1 MMNQNQ
7 IKQLIT
13 NQTSKLKILEHELAD
28 AKLKHESQMID
39 NNAAFE
45 GKIKEFEENI
55 GFYQSQL
62 SLKITQLE
70 LANQRISELETDRVR
85 DAAEKS
91 RELELANQRIS
102 ELETDRVRDAA
113 EKSREL
119 ELANQRISQ
128 MTQDLDKRN
137 DAICN
142 IDKIILRN
150 NDYFDEVKNELNN
163 KIASGKEMNELYEKT
178 NEELCKVRREMELLH
193 NELSETKKELQ
204 LYKND
209 FILKSATF

>member
-7 IKQLIT
+7 VKQLIT
-13 NQTSKLKILEHELAD
+13 NQTSKLKMLEHELAD
-28 AKLKHESQMID
+28 AKLKHESQTRD

-62 SLKITQLE
+62 SLKITQ
-70 LANQRISELETDRVR
+70 
-85 DAAEKS
+85 
-91 RELELANQRIS
+91 LELANQRIS

-178 NEELCKVRREMELLH
+178 NEELYKVRREMELLH

>member
-7 IKQLIT
+7 VKQLIT
-13 NQTSKLKILEHELAD
+13 NQTSKLKMLEHELAH
-28 AKLKHESQMID
+28 AKLKHESQTRD

-45 GKIKEFEENI
+45 SKIKEFEEKI
-55 GFYQSQL
+55 GLYQSQL
-62 SLKITQLE
+62 SLKIT
-70 LANQRISELETDRVR
+70 
-85 DAAEKS
+85 
-91 RELELANQRIS
+91 ELELANQRIR

-163 KIASGKEMNELYEKT
+163 KIAYGKEMNDIYEKT
-178 NEELCKVRREMELLH
+178 NEELYKVRREMELLH
-193 NELSETKKELQ
+193 HELNETKKELQ

>member
-62 SLKITQLE
+62 SLKITQ
-70 LANQRISELETDRVR
+70 
-85 DAAEKS
+85 
-91 RELELANQRIS
+91 LELANQRIS

>member
-7 IKQLIT
+7 VKQLIT
-13 NQTSKLKILEHELAD
+13 NQTSKLKMLEHELAD
-28 AKLKHESQMID
+28 AKLKHESQTRD

-45 GKIKEFEENI
+45 SKIKEFEEKI
-55 GFYQSQL
+55 GLYQSQL
-62 SLKITQLE
+62 SLKIT
-70 LANQRISELETDRVR
+70 
-85 DAAEKS
+85 
-91 RELELANQRIS
+91 ELELANQRIS

-119 ELANQRISQ
+119 ELAKQRISQ

-163 KIASGKEMNELYEKT
+163 KIAYGKEMNEIYEKT
-178 NEELCKVRREMELLH
+178 NEELYKVRREMELLH
-193 NELSETKKELQ
+193 HELDETKKELQ

>member
-45 GKIKEFEENI
+45 GKIKEFEANI

-62 SLKITQLE
+62 SLKITQ
-70 LANQRISELETDRVR
+70 
-85 DAAEKS
+85 
-91 RELELANQRIS
+91 LELANQRIS

>member
-7 IKQLIT
+7 VKQLIT
-13 NQTSKLKILEHELAD
+13 NQTSKLKMLEHELAD
-28 AKLKHESQMID
+28 AKLKHESQTRD

-45 GKIKEFEENI
+45 CKIKEFEEKI
-55 GFYQSQL
+55 GLYQSQL
-62 SLKITQLE
+62 SLKITELD
-70 LANQRISELETDRVR
+70 LANQRISDLETDRVR
-85 DAAEKS
+85 DAAEKL
-91 RELELANQRIS
+91 REL
-102 ELETDRVRDAA
+102 D
-113 EKSREL
+113 
-119 ELANQRISQ
+119 LANQRISQ

-163 KIASGKEMNELYEKT
+163 KIEYGKEMNELYEKT
-178 NEELCKVRREMELLH
+178 NEELYKVRREMELLH
-193 NELSETKKELQ
+193 HELGETKKELQ

>member
-1 MMNQNQ
+1 MNQNQ
-7 IKQLIT
+7 VKQLIT
-13 NQTSKLKILEHELAD
+13 NQTSKLKMLEHELAD
-28 AKLKHESQMID
+28 AKLKHESQTRD

-45 GKIKEFEENI
+45 SKIKEFEEKI
-55 GFYQSQL
+55 GLYQSQL
-62 SLKITQLE
+62 SLKITELE

-102 ELETDRVRDAA
+102 ELETDRLRDAA

-163 KIASGKEMNELYEKT
+163 KIAYGKEMNEIYEKT
-178 NEELCKVRREMELLH
+178 NEELYKVRREMELLH
-193 NELSETKKELQ
+193 HELDETKKELQ

>member
-7 IKQLIT
+7 VKQLIT
-13 NQTSKLKILEHELAD
+13 NQTSKLKMLEHELAD
-28 AKLKHESQMID
+28 AKLKHESQTRD

-45 GKIKEFEENI
+45 CKIKEFEEKI
-55 GFYQSQL
+55 GLYQSQL
-62 SLKITQLE
+62 SLKITELD
-70 LANQRISELETDRVR
+70 LANQRISDLETDRVR

-91 RELELANQRIS
+91 REL
-102 ELETDRVRDAA
+102 D
-113 EKSREL
+113 
-119 ELANQRISQ
+119 LANQRISQ

-163 KIASGKEMNELYEKT
+163 KIEYGKEMNELYEKT
-178 NEELCKVRREMELLH
+178 NEELYKVRREMELLH
-193 NELSETKKELQ
+193 HELGETKKELQ

>member
-7 IKQLIT
+7 VKQLIT
-13 NQTSKLKILEHELAD
+13 NQTSKLKMLEHELAD
-28 AKLKHESQMID
+28 AKLKHESQTRD

-45 GKIKEFEENI
+45 SKIKEFEEKI
-55 GFYQSQL
+55 GLYQSQL
-62 SLKITQLE
+62 SLKIT
-70 LANQRISELETDRVR
+70 
-85 DAAEKS
+85 
-91 RELELANQRIS
+91 ELELANQRIS

-163 KIASGKEMNELYEKT
+163 KIAYGKEMNEIYEKT
-178 NEELCKVRREMELLH
+178 NEELYKVRREMELLH
-193 NELSETKKELQ
+193 HELDETKKELQ

>member
-1 MMNQNQ
+1 MNQNQ
-7 IKQLIT
+7 VKQLIT
-13 NQTSKLKILEHELAD
+13 NQTSKLKMLEHELAD
-28 AKLKHESQMID
+28 AKLKHESQTRD

-45 GKIKEFEENI
+45 SKIKEFEEKI
-55 GFYQSQL
+55 GLYQSQL
-62 SLKITQLE
+62 SLKIT
-70 LANQRISELETDRVR
+70 
-85 DAAEKS
+85 
-91 RELELANQRIS
+91 ELELANQRIS

-163 KIASGKEMNELYEKT
+163 KIAYGKEMNEIYEKT
-178 NEELCKVRREMELLH
+178 NEELYKVRREMELLH
-193 NELSETKKELQ
+193 HELDETKKELQ

>member
-7 IKQLIT
+7 VKQLIT
-13 NQTSKLKILEHELAD
+13 NQTSKLKMLEHELAD
-28 AKLKHESQMID
+28 AKLKHESQTRD

-45 GKIKEFEENI
+45 SKIKEFEEKI
-55 GFYQSQL
+55 GLYQSQL
-62 SLKITQLE
+62 SLKIT
-70 LANQRISELETDRVR
+70 
-85 DAAEKS
+85 
-91 RELELANQRIS
+91 
-102 ELETDRVRDAA
+102 
-113 EKSREL
+113 EL

-163 KIASGKEMNELYEKT
+163 KIAYGKEMNEIYEKT
-178 NEELCKVRREMELLH
+178 NEELYKVRREMELLH
-193 NELSETKKELQ
+193 HELDETKKELQ